1 MEPKSLNQII
11 TEEEFL
17 PLVQDASASFFRN
30 FNAYR
35 VLVNETEPTRKCYSN
50 LIQQSDF
57 LESFLDEYGARENR
71 TWSAFTEYIASIRNL
86 VISGFYTKHL
96 LDRYPYYRLRDCEE
110 EQELFF
116 SRGRN
121 FLNFLNRSI
130 LNLYEEAIRAAT
142 ANGLKIVGQAIDPDE
157 FQEIEVTKQLPKNVV
172 DDLVKEDED
181 RVIDL
186 FEKVGNVNQL
196 IADMGFQPTHDP
208 QKLRMIVPDVL
219 DEKKAR
225 YLMNLVHSI
234 QSEFD
239 TYIKNTSM
247 EQRHKNLKD
256 FRGYISMPLHL
267 LEVTVWLCH
276 FFERH
281 EDEIRH
287 SECKRTISSLVDKT
301 ELLGHIVN
309 FVFERCLYYIHEG
322 HKLSREILKS
332 FVKTVRYELS
342 IPEPLGF
349 HARPSTYISLI
360 VRKHDSDVFLIVDGQ
375 KFNAKSVMSLLQAG
389 GAIADKGY
397 RSVVFEGD
405 QRALDDI
412 RTLSEHNYCEEE
424 SIPDSLSYLRDLQKS
439 MH

>member
-11 TEEEFL
+11 SEDEFL
-17 PLVQDASASFFRN
+17 LLVQEISITFFRT
-30 FNAYR
+30 FNAYQ
-35 VLVNETEPTRKCYSN
+35 VLLEETEPTRKCYSN

-96 LDRYPYYRLRDCEE
+96 MDRYPYYRLRDAEDE
-110 EQELFF
+110 RDYFF
-116 SRGRN
+116 SGGRE

-130 LNLYEEAIRAAT
+130 VNLYKEAIRTAE
-142 ANGLKIVGQAIDPDE
+142 ANGLKVTGEAINPDE
-157 FQEIEVTKQLPKNVV
+157 FLEVEVNKQLPKNVV
-172 DDLVKEDED
+172 DDLVKESED
-181 RVIDL
+181 RVIEL
-186 FEKVGNVNQL
+186 FEKMGNVAQVIDEMNLKPTRDPEGLRAL
-196 IADMGFQPTHDP
+196 IPH
-208 QKLRMIVPDVL
+208 VL

-267 LEVTVWLCH
+267 LEIAVWLCH

-287 SECKRTISSLVDKT
+287 SECKRTISRLVDKT
-301 ELLGHIVN
+301 ELLSHIIN
-309 FVFERCLYYIHEG
+309 YVFERCLFYIREG

-332 FVKTVRYELS
+332 FVKTVRYELA

-360 VRKHDSDVFLIVDGQ
+360 VRKHDTDVFLIVDGE
-375 KFNAKSVMSLLQAG
+375 KYNARSVMSLLQAG

-397 RSVVFEGD
+397 HSVIFEGD
-405 QRALDDI
+405 QRVLDDI
-412 RTLSEHNYCEEE
+412 RILSQHNYCEEQN
-424 SIPDSLSYLRDLQKS
+424 IPDTLSYLRDLHKTS
-439 MH
+439 P